1 MAVVDVGDMMAHV
14 VGVIPV
20 IFSGPVCCPCC
31 YCYCCISLCH
41 HWWVSVMMYL
51 HPVFLWLVNMG
62 YGGGGV
68 LTLGPHDVA
77 SGREGT
83 NNREQ
88 VGGGGVGRKQA
99 TWQQFMQFPDLGGC
113 RLLD

>member
-1 MAVVDVGDMMAHV
+1 
-14 VGVIPV
+14 
-20 IFSGPVCCPCC
+20 
-31 YCYCCISLCH
+31 
-41 HWWVSVMMYL
+41 MMYL
-51 HPVFLWLVNMG
+51 CPVVLWLVNMG

-77 SGREGT
+77 SRREGT

-99 TWQQFMQFPDLGGC
+99 TWQ
-113 RLLD
+113 